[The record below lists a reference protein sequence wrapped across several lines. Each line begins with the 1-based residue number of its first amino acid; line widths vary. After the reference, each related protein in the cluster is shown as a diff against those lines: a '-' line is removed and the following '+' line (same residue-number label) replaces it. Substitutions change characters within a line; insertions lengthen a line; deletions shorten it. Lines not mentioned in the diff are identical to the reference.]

1 MSERTVVV
9 SDIHLGAVAE
19 ENARAFLAFLAEAHR
34 WGDELLI
41 NGDLFDFWFEYR
53 QVIPRGQL
61 DVLARLRRLVEGG
74 MPVLFM
80 GGNHDAWGGS
90 FLRDEVGVEILEEPA
105 RRRIAGRRAYIAHG
119 DGLGP
124 ADRGYRV
131 LRRAA
136 RSRVG
141 RGLFRWIHP
150 DLGLPLARLASGT
163 RRAQAGG
170 FRSESPRASLLA
182 RHAVEILAAHEDVDL
197 VVFGHSHRPE
207 VTELAPGR
215 FYLNSGDWLH
225 HNSFAVVTPDGIRL
239 ESYRGPGAGRDPA
252 AGEPPVPFR
261 GSRP

>member
-1 MSERTVVV
+1 MFQRTLIV

-19 ENARAFLAFLAEAHR
+19 ENARAFLAFLEQAHR
-34 WGDELLI
+34 RGDELLI
-41 NGDLFDFWFEYR
+41 NGDLFDFWFEYS

-61 DVLARLRRLVEGG
+61 DVLVRLRHLVEGG
-74 MPVLFM
+74 MPILFM

-90 FLRDEVGVEILEEPA
+90 FLRDEVGIEVLAEPA
-105 RRRIAGRRAYIAHG
+105 RRCIGGRRAYIAHG

-131 LRRAA
+131 LRWAA
-136 RSRVG
+136 RSPAG

-163 RRAQAGG
+163 RRAQARGAG
-170 FRSESPRASLLA
+170 VESPRATLLA
-182 RHAVEILAAHEDVDL
+182 KHAAEVLAAHEDVDL

-207 VTELAPGR
+207 ATELAPGR

-225 HNSFAVVTPDGIRL
+225 HNSFAVVTPDEIRL
-239 ESYRGPGAGRDPA
+239 ETY
-252 AGEPPVPFR
+252 R
-261 GSRP
+261 GSRGG

>member
-1 MSERTVVV
+1 MPERTVVV
-9 SDIHLGAVAE
+9 SDIHLGAVAKA
-19 ENARAFLAFLAEAHR
+19 NARAFLAFLEEVDR

-53 QVIPRGQL
+53 EVIPRGQL

-74 MPVLFM
+74 VPVLFM

-90 FLRDEVGVEILEEPA
+90 FLRDEVGIEVLEEPT

-136 RSRVG
+136 RSPVG
-141 RGLFRWIHP
+141 RGLFRWVHP

-163 RRAQAGG
+163 RRTQAGG
-170 FRSESPRASLLA
+170 VRNESSRASLLA
-182 RHAVEILAAHEDVDL
+182 RHAVEVLAAHEDVDL

-225 HNSFAVVTPDGIRL
+225 HNSFAVVTPDEIRL
-239 ESYRGPGAGRDPA
+239 ESYRGPGEG
-252 AGEPPVPFR
+252 
-261 GSRP
+261 